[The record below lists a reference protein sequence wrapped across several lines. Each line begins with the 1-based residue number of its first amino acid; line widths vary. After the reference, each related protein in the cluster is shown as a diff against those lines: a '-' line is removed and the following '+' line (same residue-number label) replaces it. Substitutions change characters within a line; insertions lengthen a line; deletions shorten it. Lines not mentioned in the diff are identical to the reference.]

1 MTIKNWKDM
10 STDEKSNS
18 VGKIAQLRGAGF
30 SWDEIGEFYNV
41 SSKSIRD
48 YYDDHKPRKSAEIA
62 EAIITGSD
70 KVEITLDTISPLL
83 GQLLERI
90 ESLELEVASVKKL
103 QVENA
108 AIERLDDT
116 EYKFFVK
123 NRKTNEE
130 FKFRDAIELAKFVS
144 EFKGCKFRDKFFV
157 DSTGI
162 LKPNASDIYP
172 LLITQCFKNDN
183 DNMSRELETWKIEGK
198 LLQNELENIKSNL

>member
-1 MTIKNWKDM
+1 MTNNTKIW
-10 STDEKSNS
+10 STMTKEEKTTRLFAMKAEGYTN
-18 VGKIAQLRGAGF
+18 K
-30 SWDEIGEFYNV
+30 EIGEYYGV
-41 SSKSIRD
+41 SEDAIKKTLQRSQKGTKRTLE
-48 YYDDHKPRKSAEIA
+48 EIND
-62 EAIITGSD
+62 TPV
-70 KVEITLDTISPLL
+70 KVEITMDTISPFL

-130 FKFRDAIELAKFVS
+130 FKFRDAIELATFVS
-144 EFKGCKFRDKFFV
+144 EFKGCKFTDKFFV